1 MPWRLMV
8 PQPLTTPF
16 QLCRSSHHDAAPTSL
31 FCVRVLSTLCFY
43 GVVPFRQDIELR
55 RHYGMGWD
63 GIGWQGGVDRRFGI
77 IGDILKN
84 LVIISDKK
92 TK

>member
-1 MPWRLMV
+1 
-8 PQPLTTPF
+8 
-16 QLCRSSHHDAAPTSL
+16 
-31 FCVRVLSTLCFY
+31 
-43 GVVPFRQDIELR
+43 
-55 RHYGMGWD
+55 MGWD
-63 GIGWQGGVDRRFGI
+63 GIGWEGGVDRRFGI